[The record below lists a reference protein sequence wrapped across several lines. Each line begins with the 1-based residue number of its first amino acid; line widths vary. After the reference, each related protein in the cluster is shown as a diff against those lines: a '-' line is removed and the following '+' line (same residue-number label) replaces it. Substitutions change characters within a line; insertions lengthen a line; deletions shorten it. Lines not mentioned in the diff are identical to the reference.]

1 MAVRVAAWRW
11 EGCEYGDQIN
21 FTLLISCSQR
31 ERERIIVCAQY
42 SLDRHA
48 KKMNSSK

>member
-1 MAVRVAAWRW
+1 MAVKVTVWRW
-11 EGCEYGDQIN
+11 AGCEYGEQIN

-31 ERERIIVCAQY
+31 ERIIACAQY

-48 KKMNSSK
+48 KKISSSK